1 MLRVAVVLLLSCVRL
16 FCNPTDY
23 SLPGSSIHGIL
34 QARML
39 EWVVM
44 PSSGDLLNPGMAPVS
59 PASPAVQV
67 DSLTLLFLFNRS
79 VVADFL

>member
-1 MLRVAVVLLLSCVRL
+1 
-16 FCNPTDY
+16 
-23 SLPGSSIHGIL
+23 
-34 QARML
+34 ML

-59 PASPAVQV
+59 HASPAVQV